1 MRSIISAALAAAMAG
16 SLALGAVQIA
26 SAQDMQSQGGGQEHG
41 NGCMRDAMAKLNP
54 PLTDDQKAK
63 LKELRDSGQKGPE
76 AREAREKIYTPE
88 QLAQLKDARKACQAQ
103 GGGQG

>member
-16 SLALGAVQIA
+16 TLALGAVQIA
-26 SAQDMQSQGGGQEHG
+26 SAQDQGGGGQGRG

-63 LKELRDSGQKGPE
+63 LKELRESDQKGPE
-76 AREAREKIYTPE
+76 AREAREKIFTPE